1 VFSSHLCV
9 PHISLCQHDDDDDD
23 AHISSQCI
31 VCENNLV
38 RVTSL
43 QAHAA
48 EGCAI
53 CVSLLIHYVQKT
65 RVYSL
70 FCITLTNF
78 YIPVVLLFVMNY
90 ADNPFC

>member
-9 PHISLCQHDDDDDD
+9 PHISLCQHDEDDDD

-31 VCENNLV
+31 VCEKNLV

-53 CVSLLIHYVQKT
+53 CVSLLIHYEGHSKSFATQYDAQMTQAKFLCY
-65 RVYSL
+65 YS
-70 FCITLTNF
+70 T
-78 YIPVVLLFVMNY
+78 
-90 ADNPFC
+90 

>member
-1 VFSSHLCV
+1 MFSSQLCV

-31 VCENNLV
+31 VCEKNLV

-43 QAHAA
+43 QAQAA
-48 EGCAI
+48 AGCAI

-70 FCITLTNF
+70 FLHNF
-78 YIPVVLLFVMNY
+78 NKFLHTGSF
-90 ADNPFC
+90 AFCHELC